1 METAQI
7 PNYQLVHEADTIGL
21 NEKEAFLYFQATI
34 KQQTPPGSKPRKIMS
49 TKTYYTYKKKIK
61 ERKQEMVFTIAKDL
75 PEIHITQISSLQL
88 IRKQLYMKFLSEG
101 NSRNLC
107 ELAKTLIEIERAI
120 AEWNGW
126 TQKISEETL
135 KRFEHTAE
143 KEESIIHPPGLT
155 V

>member
-21 NEKEAFLYFQATI
+21 NEKESFLYFKATI
-34 KQQTPPGSKPRKIMS
+34 QQQTSIGSKPRKIMS

-61 ERKQEMVFTIAKDL
+61 ERKQEMLFTLAKDL

-88 IRKQLYMKFLSEG
+88 VRKKIFMKFLSEG
-101 NSRNLC
+101 NSKNLC
-107 ELAKTLIEIERAI
+107 ELAKTIVEIERAI

-135 KRFEHTAE
+135 KRFEHTGQEQKQEFALY
-143 KEESIIHPPGLT
+143 PPG
-155 V
+155 